1 MLIGTSKISHGLE
14 EHISSFEDFMEYARS
29 LVPQE
34 FRHNEALINNQA
46 YFNAM
51 TLRKLNSVS
60 WDLKKDL
67 IEIVMRNITVSGY
80 TDVVIDIEAIYD
92 YVNKSRVDKFW
103 RKLNG

>member
-1 MLIGTSKISHGLE
+1 MLIGTSKVSHGLE
-14 EHISSFEDFMEYARS
+14 EHISSVEDFMDYARG

-34 FRHNEALINNQA
+34 FRHNEALIHNQA

-51 TLRKLNSVS
+51 SLRKSQNVP
-60 WDLKKDL
+60 WEVKKEL
-67 IEIVMRNITVSGY
+67 IEIVMKNITVSGY

-92 YVNKSRVDKFW
+92 YVDKNRVDKFW